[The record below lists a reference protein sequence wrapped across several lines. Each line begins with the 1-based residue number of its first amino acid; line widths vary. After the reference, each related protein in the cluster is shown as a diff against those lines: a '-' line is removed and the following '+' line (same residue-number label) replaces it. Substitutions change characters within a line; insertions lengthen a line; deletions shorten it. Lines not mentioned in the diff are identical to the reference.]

1 MATTKDL
8 SQLEHILAPSVLH
21 FYYEQQA
28 DGTKV
33 LHHIRVGRHTFDVPT
48 DGVTM
53 DTIPENSVG
62 SQQIDNGSIQME
74 DLSPEVRENMNTP
87 GSRVELTENE
97 NPMTLINT

>member
-1 MATTKDL
+1 
-8 SQLEHILAPSVLH
+8 
-21 FYYEQQA
+21 
-28 DGTKV
+28 
-33 LHHIRVGRHTFDVPT
+33 
-48 DGVTM
+48 M